1 MKKRIFLLSF
11 SAILLVLCVAG
22 LSYYYSNLYL
32 LTASCLGIGVASYLF
47 IRYFFKTEKGES
59 LLSDRSRLHRI
70 DVWLVVC
77 VVFLTVSLLMVLAN
91 RTGLW
96 KIDVDGIGYS
106 LFSNVCCIA
115 ALWDTR
121 RKLLRKK
128 E

>member
-11 SAILLVLCVAG
+11 SAMLLVLCVAG

-47 IRYFFKTEKGES
+47 IRYLFKTDEGDS
-59 LLSDRSRLHRI
+59 LLSVRSRLHRI
-70 DVWLVVC
+70 NIWIVVC
-77 VVFLTVSLLMVLAN
+77 AFFLAGSLLMVLAN
-91 RTGLW
+91 RTGIW
-96 KIDVDGIGYS
+96 KVDTDGIGYS
-106 LFSNVCCIA
+106 IFSSACCIV

-121 RKLLRKK
+121 RRLLRKK

>member
-1 MKKRIFLLSF
+1 MKKRIFLLSS
-11 SAILLVLCVAG
+11 SAVLLALCVAG
-22 LSYYYSNLYL
+22 LSYYYSNLYV

-47 IRYFFKTEKGES
+47 IRYLFKTDAGES

-77 VVFLTVSLLMVLAN
+77 VVYLAVSLLMVLVN
-91 RTGLW
+91 RTGIW

-106 LFSNVCCIA
+106 IVSSVCCIA